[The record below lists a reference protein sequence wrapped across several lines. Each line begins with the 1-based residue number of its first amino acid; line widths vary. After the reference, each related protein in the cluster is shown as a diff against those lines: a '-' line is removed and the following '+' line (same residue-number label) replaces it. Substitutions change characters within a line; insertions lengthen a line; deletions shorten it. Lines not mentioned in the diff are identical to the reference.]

1 MKKYNLHN
9 IHDISYG
16 YMISTDSLY
25 GNEFDNYYAIF
36 LKTPDMF
43 FENASF
49 TKPKGK
55 YLRAYCKG
63 DYDKLIL
70 RYRELL
76 EYSKINNIKLTGY
89 YFEKGINE
97 IVAGVSDMSKF
108 ITQIDILVKEQ

>member
-1 MKKYNLHN
+1 
-9 IHDISYG
+9 
-16 YMISTDSLY
+16 MISTDSLY

-70 RYRELL
+70 RYR
-76 EYSKINNIKLTGY
+76 
-89 YFEKGINE
+89 
-97 IVAGVSDMSKF
+97 
-108 ITQIDILVKEQ
+108 